1 MKTKQGNKTDNHKH
15 NFWIAPASTRSDA
28 IAIDMSPVQEAAGRD
43 GPQGRGGEVL
53 LDRLRLLGR
62 QDPPGEGPAVLV
74 QFNNTDTWLV
84 NYYNTDIWLVH
95 SNNTDI

>member
-28 IAIDMSPVQEAAGRD
+28 IGMPPVQETAGRD

-62 QDPPGEGPAVLV
+62 QDPPGEGPAV
-74 QFNNTDTWLV
+74 
-84 NYYNTDIWLVH
+84 IGPM
-95 SNNTDI
+95 

>member
-15 NFWIAPASTRSDA
+15 NFWIAPASARSDA
-28 IAIDMSPVQEAAGRD
+28 IDMPPVQEAAWRD

-62 QDPPGEGPAVLV
+62 QDPPGEGPAVTTLTCDWSTITIL
-74 QFNNTDTWLV
+74 QH
-84 NYYNTDIWLVH
+84 Y
-95 SNNTDI
+95 